1 MAIVHGTTP
10 AAWVAKESPGRGGN
24 PEIPAP
30 VPAERRNLHDP
41 AIWRRRERVE
51 CEGLSHGIVSFQAI
65 VDGKPDRTLIIA
77 KGGIDR
83 VAIAAAIEFAF
94 KILPLNRPGGP
105 MVSNDLGSMRPQP
118 E

>member
-1 MAIVHGTTP
+1 
-10 AAWVAKESPGRGGN
+10 
-24 PEIPAP
+24 
-30 VPAERRNLHDP
+30 
-41 AIWRRRERVE
+41 
-51 CEGLSHGIVSFQAI
+51 